1 MREISRYGDSMFI
14 TINDILELMSGYQY
28 IEIVSNDS
36 LVYEGVAEDV
46 DRYTGER
53 LITDIGADA
62 VLMVRI
68 S

>member
-1 MREISRYGDSMFI
+1 
-14 TINDILELMSGYQY
+14 MSGNQY

-62 VLMVRI
+62 VLLVRI